1 MIPIVITS
9 GEPAGIGPDI
19 IVKLVQHK
27 IPVHLVVIADRTL
40 LIERAK
46 VLGLEIPDN
55 LTIYHV
61 PLKARSVVGKPTSV
75 NAEYVLETLQIAA
88 DGCLKGNFKALVTC
102 PVSKT
107 VINNASIPFTG
118 HTEWL
123 AVHANVEQ
131 TVMLFVADSL
141 KVALYTTHV
150 PLSQVPALIKKTSL
164 EKCIRLLRTGLEKYF
179 LIKTPTIAL
188 CGLNPHA
195 GEQGYLG
202 KEELLT
208 IIPVIKAL
216 NQENFYLTGPF
227 PADTAFTPRV
237 IENCDAI
244 LAMYHDQ
251 GLAPIKALKFG
262 CVVNV
267 TLGLPYVRTS
277 VDHGTAFDLAG
288 TGLADEKSLIK
299 AIKLAA
305 NITA

>member
-19 IVKLVQHK
+19 IIKLIQHK
-27 IPVHLVVIADRTL
+27 LPIRFAVIIDRTL
-40 LIERAK
+40 LKERAE
-46 VLGLEIPDN
+46 VLGLEVPDN
-55 LTIYHV
+55 LIIYHV
-61 PLKARSVVGKPTSV
+61 PLKERAIIGKPTAI
-75 NAEYVLETLQIAA
+75 NAKYVLETLQIAA
-88 DGCLKGNFKALVTC
+88 DGCLNGNFKALVTC

-107 VINNASIPFTG
+107 VINDADIPFTG

-123 AVHANVEQ
+123 AMHANVKQ

-164 EKCIRLLRTGLEKYF
+164 EKCIRLLCSGLKKYF
-179 LIKTPTIAL
+179 LIKAPTVAL

-202 KEELLT
+202 KEELST
-208 IIPVIKAL
+208 IIPVIKTL
-216 NQENFYLTGPF
+216 NQESFSLTGPF

-262 CVVNV
+262 RVVNV

-277 VDHGTAFDLAG
+277 VDHGTAFNLAG
-288 TGLADEKSLIK
+288 TGLADETSLIK
-299 AIKLAA
+299 AVKLAE
-305 NITA
+305 NIV